1 MKVQVNDEQYL
12 GDLIAFLERARYTV
26 ERVGNR
32 QVLVA
37 PVPRSRRLD
46 VMRLDLELHLR
57 AWEAAHP
64 GASALRVIDDPLGR
78 E

>member
-1 MKVQVNDEQYL
+1 
-12 GDLIAFLERARYTV
+12 
-26 ERVGNR
+26 
-32 QVLVA
+32 
-37 PVPRSRRLD
+37 
-46 VMRLDLELHLR
+46 MRLDLELHLR